1 MILKNVSAFIYHFYE
16 AKFKYNI
23 HVQESDL
30 MLYVIPLF
38 TNVSGQAST
47 YRKRFGLVA
56 NSVRKWK
63 YDSGTAAH
71 VQCVKKNVSQKK
83 IKA

>member
-30 MLYVIPLF
+30 MLYLCLQMYQVRH
-38 TNVSGQAST
+38 QH
-47 YRKRFGLVA
+47 RKRFGLVA

-63 YDSGTAAH
+63 
-71 VQCVKKNVSQKK
+71 
-83 IKA
+83 